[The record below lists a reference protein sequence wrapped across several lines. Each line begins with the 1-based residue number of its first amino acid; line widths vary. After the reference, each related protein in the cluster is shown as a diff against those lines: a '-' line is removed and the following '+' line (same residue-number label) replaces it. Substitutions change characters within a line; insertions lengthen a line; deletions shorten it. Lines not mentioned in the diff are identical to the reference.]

1 MAAAASFPRS
11 RSDATDQHRIGAASV
26 ELFPPNSN
34 FNFMRLRLVSL
45 GVAAMLMLVAIGA
58 IAGKGFNFALDFTG
72 GYETEVRFER
82 PVDAEVLRGKLESAG
97 FDGAQVRVI
106 GSANEVAIRMQVREE
121 GGRIN
126 GSDVLAAVQDAGNP
140 GTLRDYYYVGPQ
152 VGKEL
157 AENGM
162 LAVLFVGLGFF
173 AYVMLRFEWKFAL
186 AAVIATLHDVLLV
199 VGWFALSGREFD
211 LAVLAGVLSV
221 MGYSI
226 NDTIV
231 VFDRVRENFRN
242 LHKLQPNEVLN
253 RSVNQTLSRTIIT
266 SFVAML
272 TVLALYFYGG
282 ASLKGMAE
290 SQVIGIVIGTLSSI
304 FVACPLLLWLG
315 VSKQDLM
322 PKAKDDADLD
332 RRP

>member
-1 MAAAASFPRS
+1 M
-11 RSDATDQHRIGAASV
+11 
-26 ELFPPNSN
+26 ELFPSNSN
-34 FNFMRLRLVSL
+34 FNFMRVRMVSL
-45 GVAAMLMLVAIGA
+45 GIAALLMVVAIAAMAT
-58 IAGKGFNFALDFTG
+58 KGFNFALDFTG

-82 PVDAEVLRGKLESAG
+82 PVDVETLRGKLEAAG
-97 FDGAQVRVI
+97 YEGAQVRAI
-106 GSANEVAIRMQVREE
+106 GAANEVVIRMQAREE

-126 GSDVLAAVQDAGNP
+126 GTDVLATVQEASNP

-162 LAVLFVGLGFF
+162 MAVLFVGLGFF
-173 AYVMLRFEWKFAL
+173 AYVMVRFEWKFAL
-186 AAVIATLHDVLLV
+186 AAIIATLHDVLLV
-199 VGWFALSGREFD
+199 AGWFALFGREFD

-242 LHKLQPNEVLN
+242 LHKLSPAEIMN

-266 SFVAML
+266 SFVALL

-290 SQVIGIVIGTLSSI
+290 SQILGIIIGTLSSI

-315 VSKQDLM
+315 ASKQDLL

>member
-1 MAAAASFPRS
+1 M
-11 RSDATDQHRIGAASV
+11 
-26 ELFPPNSN
+26 ELFPSNSN
-34 FNFMRLRLVSL
+34 FNFMRLRMLSL
-45 GVAAMLMLVAIGA
+45 GIAALVMFVAIG
-58 IAGKGFNFALDFTG
+58 GMVFKNFNYALDFTG
-72 GYETEVRFER
+72 GYETELRFER
-82 PVDAEVLRGKLESAG
+82 PVDVETLRGKLESAG
-97 FDGAQVRVI
+97 YEGAQVRVI
-106 GSANEVAIRMQVREE
+106 GSANEVVIRMQPREE

-126 GSDVLAAVQDAGNP
+126 GADVLAAAQDASNP
-140 GTLRDYYYVGPQ
+140 GTLRDYYDVGPQ

-173 AYVMLRFEWKFAL
+173 AYVMIRFEWKFAL
-186 AAVIATLHDVLLV
+186 AAIITTLHDVVLV
-199 VGWFALSGREFD
+199 AGWFALSGHEFD

-231 VFDRVRENFRN
+231 VFDRVRENFRT
-242 LHKLQPNEVLN
+242 LHKLSAAEVLN
-253 RSVNQTLSRTIIT
+253 RSINQTLSRTIIT
-266 SFVAML
+266 SFVALL

-282 ASLKGMAE
+282 ASLTGMAE
-290 SQVIGIVIGTLSSI
+290 SQIIGIVIGTLSSI

-315 VSKQDLM
+315 VTKQDLL
-322 PKAKDDADLD
+322 PKAKEDADLD